1 MNFSKKAV
9 AASALVA
16 VLATSTIVPNYA
28 FAADNQ
34 VIASVKTDDITL
46 APTNIQNVL
55 NSLAASKLIM
65 NANETAI
72 TTQGNVHLEIMPE
85 LADYQQEARGHATY
99 FADNLDYLLL
109 SASKDII
116 DFGNEFNN
124 YYDSLIATL
133 DRMETDETAKDQF
146 LTMLEYLQRDIQTHR
161 DAINDTRLTFQDYK
175 DSLQDDHFN
184 FQNAATTTMNEIKLD
199 DRVSEYVLDQMHEL
213 NGEITHESNVLIPE
227 YIEAGVVGL
236 ELTIFLM
243 APHGALAVLGIGLA
257 TGAITSGTILGNIG
271 LQEKQ
276 EKLNDLM
283 DEYYDTMKDLDG
295 LELEAAALEVIQ
307 GQLNSFYESN
317 DGIIHATRD
326 LYFQWDEAYQG
337 IQKLKDQIK
346 SGEVNTDAIKG
357 LLENAKQTWENSKDQ
372 ADYIDNQLHLVGDIK
387 TIEIGENGDGETN

>member
-1 MNFSKKAV
+1 MNFPKKAV
-9 AASALVA
+9 TASALVA
-16 VLATSTIVPNYA
+16 VLATSTILPNYT

-65 NANETAI
+65 NASETAI
-72 TTQGNVHLEIMPE
+72 TTQGNVHLDIMPE
-85 LADYQQEARGHATY
+85 LADYQQEAREHATY
-99 FADNLDYLLL
+99 YADNLDYLLL

-199 DRVSEYVLDQMHEL
+199 DRVREYVLDQMHEL
-213 NGEITHESNVLIPE
+213 NGEITNESNVLIPE

-243 APHGALAVLGIGLA
+243 APHGALAALGIGLA
-257 TGAITSGTILGNIG
+257 TGAITTGTILGNIG

-295 LELEAAALEVIQ
+295 LELQAAALEVIQ

-357 LLENAKQTWENSKDQ
+357 LLENAKQTWGNSKDQ
-372 ADYIDNQLHLVGDIK
+372 ADYIDNQLNLVGDIK
-387 TIEIGENGDGETN
+387 TIEIGENS